1 MNYEP
6 QINDYV
12 KWKKG
17 VEGWVYF
24 KDKEYVTIESAV
36 RPKDE
41 ENYLACSIHKNERVL
56 VICYKEQWSELE
68 YVKSRES
75 VYEEE
80 NDDVAIVV

>member
-1 MNYEP
+1 MTYEP

-12 KWKKG
+12 KWTKG

-24 KDKEYVTIESAV
+24 KCEEYITIEYSV

-41 ENYLACSIHKNERVL
+41 FNYRACSIHANERLL
-56 VICYKEQWSELE
+56 VICYNNQWKQLE

-80 NDDVAIVV
+80 QNCLATAC